1 MSDNVRQQRR
11 RRRVGFRTTVRQR
24 VTPENESA
32 GKHRSGKIRK
42 GNRWL
47 RGALIQAAL
56 AGGTRATKGAFA
68 ARYRRVMRHRCH
80 KKAVA
85 AVAQAMLV
93 AAYYP
98 PAGHNPHQGQGAD
111 Y

>member
-24 VTPENESA
+24 VTPENEST

-68 ARYRRVMRHRCH
+68 RLGS
-80 KKAVA
+80 A
-85 AVAQAMLV
+85 AGGAN
-93 AAYYP
+93 
-98 PAGHNPHQGQGAD
+98 GHVDG
-111 Y
+111 

>member
-24 VTPENESA
+24 VTPENEST

-68 ARYRRVMRHRCH
+68 RLGS
-80 KKAVA
+80 A
-85 AVAQAMLV
+85 AGGANGHLDGGWL
-93 AAYYP
+93 
-98 PAGHNPHQGQGAD
+98 AGV
-111 Y
+111 